1 MTKSK
6 NTKRALLASV
16 LSMMLCM
23 AMLIGSTFA
32 WFTDSVT
39 SGKNKIVAGN
49 LDVEL
54 YHTNGNVKTEEQ
66 VGETTN
72 LFVNADGSAIK
83 WEPGVMVYENFTVKN
98 VGSLA
103 LKYKLTLN
111 ADCNTV
117 DGKSLADVLKVA
129 ILDEAFT
136 GDRAAAQALTFDKTV
151 ADFEKDGNL
160 AADEAGKA
168 GNTYAIVIYW
178 EPSANDNDY
187 NFNNERKDL
196 DPLYIDLGVNLFATQ
211 DTVESDS
218 FGKDYDKNA
227 WPYPEKAATADE
239 VKSAVEAQKNVELVE
254 NVTVTF
260 TNSEIKPFVT
270 FSGDDQALNFDGKTI
285 TIDSASGKNGILGT
299 QSKTATLSNGT
310 LEMNKG
316 YGSSYPVINANKG
329 TVVLN
334 NMTVVNSSK
343 SGITVSAGSDGGKV
357 EIRNSTI
364 EGGNKYSD
372 AVFCG
377 SQASVVIEGGA
388 VIGCIRAANNG
399 KIEIKGGDYTQATFE
414 SQYKEHIIVYEGLFD
429 FDPSTSS
436 KVKLADPDNTSVTDN
451 GDGTWSVATVDDG
464 NAEDPF
470 A

>member
-1 MTKSK
+1 M
-6 NTKRALLASV
+6 
-16 LSMMLCM
+16 
-23 AMLIGSTFA
+23 
-32 WFTDSVT
+32 
-39 SGKNKIVAGN
+39 
-49 LDVEL
+49 
-54 YHTNGNVKTEEQ
+54 
-66 VGETTN
+66 
-72 LFVNADGSAIK
+72 
-83 WEPGVMVYENFTVKN
+83 
-98 VGSLA
+98 
-103 LKYKLTLN
+103 N

-329 TVVLN
+329 TVVLD

-343 SGITVSAGSDGGKV
+343 RGITVSAGSDGGKV

-377 SQASVVIEGGA
+377 SQASVVIQGGT
-388 VIGCIRAANNG
+388 VIGYIRAANNG
-399 KIEIKGGDYTQATFE
+399 KIEIKGGDYTQAIFE
-414 SQYKEHIIVYEGLFD
+414 SQYKEHIIVYEGLFN

>member
-1 MTKSK
+1 M
-6 NTKRALLASV
+6 
-16 LSMMLCM
+16 
-23 AMLIGSTFA
+23 
-32 WFTDSVT
+32 
-39 SGKNKIVAGN
+39 
-49 LDVEL
+49 
-54 YHTNGNVKTEEQ
+54 
-66 VGETTN
+66 
-72 LFVNADGSAIK
+72 
-83 WEPGVMVYENFTVKN
+83 
-98 VGSLA
+98 
-103 LKYKLTLN
+103 
-111 ADCNTV
+111 

-329 TVVLN
+329 TVVLD

-343 SGITVSAGSDGGKV
+343 RGITVSAGSDGGKV

-377 SQASVVIEGGA
+377 SQASVVIEGGT
-388 VIGCIRAANNG
+388 VIGYIRAANNG
-399 KIEIKGGDYTQATFE
+399 KIEIKGGDYTQAIFE
-414 SQYKEHIIVYEGLFD
+414 SQYKEHIIVYEGLFN

>member
-1 MTKSK
+1 
-6 NTKRALLASV
+6 
-16 LSMMLCM
+16 
-23 AMLIGSTFA
+23 
-32 WFTDSVT
+32 
-39 SGKNKIVAGN
+39 
-49 LDVEL
+49 
-54 YHTNGNVKTEEQ
+54 
-66 VGETTN
+66 
-72 LFVNADGSAIK
+72 
-83 WEPGVMVYENFTVKN
+83 MVYENFTVKN

-103 LKYKLTLN
+103 LKYRLTVN
-111 ADCNTV
+111 VGDFNTV
-117 DGKSLADVLKVA
+117 KDTDKSLKDVLKVA
-129 ILDEAFT
+129 VLDEAFT
-136 GDRAAAQALTFDKTV
+136 DDRSAAQALTFDKTV

-160 AADEAGKA
+160 AADEAGQA

-187 NFNNERKDL
+187 NLNNGKESSDGE
-196 DPLYIDLGVNLFATQ
+196 PLFIDLGVNLFATQ

-254 NVTVTF
+254 NVTVAF
-260 TNSEIKPFVT
+260 TNSETKPFVT
-270 FSGDDQALNFDGKTI
+270 FSGDDQALNFNGKTI
-285 TIDSASGKNGILGT
+285 TIDTASGKNGILGP

-329 TVVLN
+329 TVVLD

-377 SQASVVIEGGA
+377 SQASVVIEGGT

-399 KIEIKGGDYTQATFE
+399 KIEIKGGDYTQATFD
-414 SQYKEHIIVYEGLFD
+414 SQYKEHIIVYEGLFN

-436 KVKLADPDNTSVTDN
+436 EVKLADPDNTSVTDN
-451 GDGTWSVATVDDG
+451 GDGTWSVTTVDDG